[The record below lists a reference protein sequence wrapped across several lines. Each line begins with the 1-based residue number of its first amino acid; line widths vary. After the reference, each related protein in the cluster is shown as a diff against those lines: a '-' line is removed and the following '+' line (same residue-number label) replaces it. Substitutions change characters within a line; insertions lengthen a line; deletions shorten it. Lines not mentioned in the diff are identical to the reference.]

1 MKREYPNR
9 PWVGVGVMV
18 FRDGKI
24 LLGRRA
30 REPRKGQWSIPGG
43 TIELGETTREAAT
56 REIREEFNVEIED
69 IQLFDVF
76 DCVFRDSENQ
86 VQFHYVLIEFFARH
100 KSGEV
105 RPADDIDA
113 AEWVEPKDLK
123 KYNLPEDQIEAI
135 KRTITRIRT

>member
-1 MKREYPNR
+1 MKREYPDR

-43 TIELGETTREAAT
+43 TIELGETAREAAI
-56 REIREEFNVEIED
+56 REIREEFNVEIEA
-69 IQLFDVF
+69 IQLLDVF
-76 DCVFRDSENQ
+76 DRVFRDSENR
-86 VQFHYVLIEFFARH
+86 VQFHYVLIEFFAHYR
-100 KSGEV
+100 SGEAQ
-105 RPADDIDA
+105 PADDIDA
-113 AEWVEPKDLK
+113 AEWVEPKALR

-135 KRTITRIRT
+135 HRSVMRIQT